1 MTRRTKTLSALLLI
15 VVVLQFG
22 YPITGYGAWWTV
34 AYMVL
39 YAAMLGFGIL
49 SVHVEDEVVAPM
61 VAVTAIFLVAGTWF
75 SLAQEST
82 TATVAMLTSVALSMA
97 ALIFAL
103 LRFVFK
109 RSSAPGFDLVLAA
122 TTAYLVIGGF
132 FAATMTL
139 LEIAVPGSFADPQGQ
154 GQVMRWEQ
162 LLYYSYVSLSTLG
175 YGDILPTTSWA
186 RAYGSFV
193 AVVGTLFL
201 TIVVAR
207 LVGIWSSVP
216 TQTSPVGD
224 TDHLS

>member
-1 MTRRTKTLSALLLI
+1 MMQRTRTLAALLLI

-22 YPITGYGAWWTV
+22 YPITGYGPTWTA

-39 YAAMLGFGIL
+39 YAAMMGFGIL
-49 SVHVEDEVVAPM
+49 SVRVEGEVVAPM
-61 VAVTAIFLVAGTWF
+61 VAATAIFLVAGTWF
-75 SLAQEST
+75 SLAQNNT

-109 RSSAPGFDLVLAA
+109 RSDAPGFDLVLAA

-139 LEIAVPGSFADPQGQ
+139 MEIAAPGSFADPQSED
-154 GQVMRWEQ
+154 QVMRWEQ
-162 LLYYSYVSLSTLG
+162 LLYYAYVSLSTLG
-175 YGDILPTTSWA
+175 YGDILPITPWA
-186 RAYGSFV
+186 RAFGSFI
-193 AVVGTLFL
+193 AVVGTLYL

-207 LVGIWSSVP
+207 LVGIWSTTPS
-216 TQTSPVGD
+216 S
-224 TDHLS
+224 